1 MRLVG
6 LLALSV
12 LGVAP
17 AFAADAPPAAS
28 PAAEPPVCTTV
39 TTVVKRGDVVLST
52 NSTTR
57 CQDAAHPGGGGINA
71 GAVLGAPEAVLSAPT
86 ALLGAVAFGNGD
98 LLTARNTAGDWRVV
112 NSRTGAVCHLTFSVR
127 TNQAGFVARGAGCRG
142 ELAQAGAWT
151 YRDGGAEVLKSDG
164 KLIVRLTGR
173 RDLLQGS
180 TEGGDA
186 LTLQR

>member
-12 LGVAP
+12 LWAAP
-17 AFAADAPPAAS
+17 ALAADAAPAGA

-57 CQDAAHPGGGGINA
+57 CEDAAHPGGGIHP
-71 GAVLGAPEAVLSAPT
+71 GAMLAAPEAMLSAPT
-86 ALLGAVAFGNGD
+86 AVLGIVAFGNGE

-112 NSRTGAVCHLTFSVR
+112 NSRTGEVCHVTFSVR
-127 TNQAGFVARGAGCRG
+127 TTQAGYLARSSGCRG
-142 ELAQAGAWT
+142 ELAHAGAWT
-151 YRDGGAEVLKSDG
+151 YRDGGAEVLKPDG
-164 KLIVRLTGR
+164 ELIVRLTGT
-173 RDLLQGS
+173 RDQLKGA
-180 TEGGDA
+180 TGGGDA
-186 LTLQR
+186 LTLMR